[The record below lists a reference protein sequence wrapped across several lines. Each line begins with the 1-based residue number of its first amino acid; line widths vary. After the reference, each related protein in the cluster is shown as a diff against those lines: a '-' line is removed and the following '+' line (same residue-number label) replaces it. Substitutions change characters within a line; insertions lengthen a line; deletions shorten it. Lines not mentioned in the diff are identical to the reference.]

1 MTTNDSGMTFCYVIK
16 KGLGQANAVT
26 VYIRFNTSAMPHCW
40 FQNSPS
46 QREGGGRVYRWKSW
60 NALKKKPNLI
70 WEENRI
76 STQTKR
82 LEQADAFREAAI
94 GIEELLLRCTEDVKK
109 TPDLTGLHNPD
120 TLSHS
125 GLLGRQP
132 AVSVLFI
139 HLSSCPPSRTID

>member
-1 MTTNDSGMTFCYVIK
+1 MK
-16 KGLGQANAVT
+16 
-26 VYIRFNTSAMPHCW
+26 
-40 FQNSPS
+40 
-46 QREGGGRVYRWKSW
+46 E
-60 NALKKKPNLI
+60 LKRMKENPNLI

-82 LEQADAFREAAI
+82 LEQADAFRDAAI
-94 GIEELLLRCTEDVKK
+94 SAGIEELLLRCTEDVKKK